1 VSHFAIP
8 GFYDAI
14 VPHAIPGP
22 ARAWTLASGVVELA
36 CAVASPARTRR
47 LGATV
52 AAVLFVA
59 VLPANIQMAVDCG
72 PGGPRQ
78 AIAYGRLPLQIP
90 LVLWALA
97 VRRAAS
103 GPAEGDPAVCAGLG
117 GADRLIR
124 CLLVAEVMVARGARI
139 SPGVR
144 RWSPALRGA
153 PGAPVATV
161 VWLGDSTGAGT
172 GAPAC
177 QGHCPNRLPQR

>member
-1 VSHFAIP
+1 MPLPSLLRSPGPALGLAGLLGVAGVSHFAIP

-36 CAVASPARTRR
+36 CAAAVALPRTRR

-59 VLPANIQMAVDCG
+59 VFPANIQMAVDWRSR
-72 PGGPRQ
+72 PALDQ

-97 VRRAAS
+97 VRRGAS
-103 GPAEGDPAVCAGLG
+103 GPA
-117 GADRLIR
+117 
-124 CLLVAEVMVARGARI
+124 
-139 SPGVR
+139 
-144 RWSPALRGA
+144 
-153 PGAPVATV
+153 
-161 VWLGDSTGAGT
+161 
-172 GAPAC
+172 
-177 QGHCPNRLPQR
+177 